1 MKINTVLKSTVRA
14 TAIGLLLSSC
24 FTFGG
29 KDEIKD
35 PINPP
40 TPPVIPDSTNNAI
53 PNIPPLKFKPPFD
66 TPTGRNEN
74 FIFLDGPGDAYKVD
88 AINKLILSGSSS
100 YTLLVPSSIDGLIS
114 DNRYLQGRYAGFY
127 GELYVTDNINSKNLR
142 TLFNFY
148 TINPVTRHETSV
160 LNSIEVG
167 NTVHFDLKDVF
178 YNTKAEPVN
187 GNYDRVRIKS
197 VVPSNLISSGI
208 ATITYNRT
216 VIKNNVGI
224 ITGYKVT
231 GFNITALKPN
241 PTSIP
246 IEIVI
251 DKFPESGKSTYKVTI
266 NNGFKNFDGN
276 EYFELDVAAS
286 VNHPGTPKLKAPY
299 SYTPNSLP
307 ETIIFPDWVQYLPK
321 DLLKN
326 QKHIKHI
333 GFNRVEVI
341 EGSLFNNMTQ
351 VVDIN
356 VESVDFLG
364 SDGTYHLK
372 IIGYDTFRNALKL
385 KSIKFPPTLTHLGD
399 QCFFNCKLLTKVGF
413 TNTNAVPKGLDYTGS
428 IERSYSYRAFDVDAG
443 NRVYA
448 YVPDA
453 LKNEYKNSI
462 DPGGSKFRGLPG
474 PSIKSITEF

>member
-1 MKINTVLKSTVRA
+1 MKKHIILNGLTT
-14 TAIGLLLSSC
+14 LLLSLSLTSC

-29 KDEIKD
+29 KDEIED

-40 TPPVIPDSTNNAI
+40 VKPPTEADTTGNGS
-53 PNIPPLKFKPPFD
+53 IPPLTFKFPFD
-66 TPTGRNEN
+66 TSTSRNEH
-74 FIFLDGPGDAYKVD
+74 FIFLDGPGLTYKVD
-88 AINKLILSGSSS
+88 VINKLILSGSSS
-100 YTLLVPSSIDGLIS
+100 YTLSVPSSIDGSITE
-114 DNRYLQGRYAGFY
+114 NRYLQGRYAGFY

-148 TINPVTRHETSV
+148 TINPVTQHQNSI

-167 NTVHFDLKDVF
+167 NTVHFDLSDVF
-178 YNTKAEPVN
+178 YNMKMEPVN
-187 GNYDRVRIKS
+187 GVTYDRVRIKS
-197 VVPSNLISSGI
+197 MVPNNLISSGI

-216 VIKNNVGI
+216 AVRNNVGI
-224 ITGYKVT
+224 ITGYKTT
-231 GFNITALKPN
+231 GFNITALKKL
-241 PTSIP
+241 TTGLP

-266 NNGFKNFDGN
+266 NNGFKVFDGN

-286 VNHPGTPKLKAPY
+286 VNHPGTPKLKVPY
-299 SYTPNSLP
+299 SHTPNSLP

-333 GFNRVEVI
+333 GFNRVETI
-341 EGSLFNNMTQ
+341 EGSLFNNMSQ

-364 SDGTYHLK
+364 SDGNYHLK
-372 IIGYDTFRNALKL
+372 VIGYDTFRNALKL

-399 QCFFNCKLLTKVGF
+399 QSFFNCKLLTKVGF
-413 TNTNAVPKGLDYTGS
+413 TNTNVPPKGLDYTGS

-443 NRVYA
+443 NRVFA
-448 YVPDA
+448 YVPSN

-474 PSIKSITEF
+474 PSIKDISEF

>member
-1 MKINTVLKSTVRA
+1 MKKHILNGLTT
-14 TAIGLLLSSC
+14 LLLSLSLTSC

-29 KDEIKD
+29 KDEIED

-40 TPPVIPDSTNNAI
+40 VKPPIHDSINNGG
-53 PNIPPLKFKPPFD
+53 NGSIPPLAFKFPYD
-66 TPTGRNEN
+66 TPAGRNEY

-100 YTLLVPSSIDGLIS
+100 YTLSVPSSIDGTIS

-148 TINPVTRHETSV
+148 TINPANQHQTTV
-160 LNSIEVG
+160 LNSMEVG
-167 NTVHFDLKDVF
+167 NTLHFDLTDVF
-178 YNTKAEPVN
+178 YNMKAQPVE

-197 VVPSNLISSGI
+197 VIPNNLINSGI

-216 VIKNNVGI
+216 AIRNNVGI
-224 ITGYKVT
+224 ITGYKTT
-231 GFNITALKPN
+231 GFNITALKKL
-241 PTSIP
+241 TTGLP
-246 IEIVI
+246 IEIII

-266 NNGFKNFDGN
+266 NNGFKIFDGN
-276 EYFELDVAAS
+276 EYFELDVTAS
-286 VNHPGTPKLKAPY
+286 LIHPGTPKLKTPY

-307 ETIIFPDWVQYLPK
+307 ETIIFPDWVRYLPK

-333 GFNRVEVI
+333 GFNRVETI

-356 VESVDFLG
+356 VESVNFLG
-364 SDGTYHLK
+364 TDGAYHLK
-372 IIGYDTFRNALKL
+372 VIGYDTFRNALKL

-399 QCFFNCKLLTKVGF
+399 QSFFNCKQLTKVGF
-413 TNTNAVPKGLDYTGS
+413 TNTTSVPKGLDYTGA
-428 IERSYSYRAFDVDAG
+428 IERSYCYRAFDVDTG
-443 NRVYA
+443 NRVFA

-474 PSIKSITEF
+474 PSIKDISEF

>member
-1 MKINTVLKSTVRA
+1 MKKHILNGLTT
-14 TAIGLLLSSC
+14 LLLSLSLTSC

-35 PINPP
+35 PIV
-40 TPPVIPDSTNNAI
+40 PPVKPPISQDSSHT
-53 PNIPPLKFKPPFD
+53 PIPPLKFKPPYD
-66 TPTGRNEN
+66 TAAGRNEH
-74 FIFLDGPGDAYKVD
+74 FIFLDGPGLMYKVD

-100 YTLLVPSSIDGLIS
+100 YTLSVPSSTDGSIS

-148 TINPVTRHETSV
+148 TINPANQHQTTV
-160 LNSIEVG
+160 LNTIEVG
-167 NTVHFDLKDVF
+167 NTVHFDLSDVF
-178 YNTKAEPVN
+178 YNTKAAPVN
-187 GNYDRVRIKS
+187 DNYDRVRIKS
-197 VVPSNLISSGI
+197 VVPNNLISSGI

-216 VIKNNVGI
+216 AVRNNVGI
-224 ITGYKVT
+224 ITGYNVT
-231 GFNITALKPN
+231 GFNITALKKL
-241 PTSIP
+241 TTGLP
-246 IEIVI
+246 IIIEI
-251 DKFPESGKSTYKVTI
+251 DKFPDSGLSTYKVTI
-266 NNGFKNFDGN
+266 NNGFKVFDGN
-276 EYFELDVAAS
+276 EYFELDGPAS
-286 VNHPGTPKLKAPY
+286 INHPGTPKLKVPY
-299 SYTPNSLP
+299 SYTANSLP

-326 QKHIKHI
+326 QKNIKHI
-333 GFNRVEVI
+333 GFNRVETI

-364 SDGTYHLK
+364 SDGNYHLK
-372 IIGYDTFRNALKL
+372 VIGYDTFRNALKL

-399 QCFFNCKLLTKVGF
+399 QSFFNCKLLTKVGF
-413 TNTNAVPKGLDYTGS
+413 TNVASAPKGLDYTGS
-428 IERSYSYRAFDVDAG
+428 IERSYSYRAFDVDVG
-443 NRVYA
+443 NRVFA
-448 YVPDA
+448 YVPSN

-474 PSIKSITEF
+474 PSIKDISEF

>member
-1 MKINTVLKSTVRA
+1 MKKHIILN
-14 TAIGLLLSSC
+14 GLTTLLLSLSLSSC

-29 KDEIKD
+29 KDEIED

-40 TPPVIPDSTNNAI
+40 VPPPTEADTTGNHQ
-53 PNIPPLKFKPPFD
+53 NIPPLKFKPPFD
-66 TPTGRNEN
+66 TPAGRSEH

-100 YTLLVPSSIDGLIS
+100 YTLSIPSSIDGSIS

-127 GELYVTDNINSKNLR
+127 GELYITDNKNSKNLR

-148 TINPVTRHETSV
+148 TINPANQYQTTV

-167 NTVHFDLKDVF
+167 NTVHFDLSDVF
-178 YNTKAEPVN
+178 YNTKATPVN
-187 GNYDRVRIKS
+187 GGTYDRVRIQS
-197 VVPSNLISSGI
+197 VIPSNLITSGI
-208 ATITYNRT
+208 ATITYNR
-216 VIKNNVGI
+216 IAIRNNVGI
-224 ITGYKVT
+224 ITGYKTT
-231 GFNITALKPN
+231 GFNITALKRL
-241 PTSIP
+241 TTGLP

-251 DKFPESGKSTYKVTI
+251 DKFPDSGKSTYKVTV
-266 NNGFKNFDGN
+266 NNGFKVFDGN
-276 EYFELDVAAS
+276 EYFELDTTAS
-286 VNHPGTPKLKAPY
+286 INHPGTPKLKVPY

-307 ETIIFPDWVQYLPK
+307 ETIIFPDWVKYLPK

-326 QKHIKHI
+326 QKNIKHI

-356 VESVDFLG
+356 VETVDFLG

-399 QCFFNCKLLTKVGF
+399 QSFFNCKLLTKVGF
-413 TNTNAVPKGLDYTGS
+413 TNTLVPTKGLDYTGS

-443 NRVYA
+443 NRVFA
-448 YVPDA
+448 YVPSN

-474 PSIKSITEF
+474 PSIKDISEY